1 MIKNPTDFS
10 RRVNW
15 LRSQTRCTKSQ
26 LHNGYLLDVYPFLT
40 SEAKDQWNKAL
51 YHLRKLEYEIYREGF
66 YKEVRDRFDKL
77 EGWRW

>member
-15 LRSQTRCTKSQ
+15 LRAQTRAVQGQ
-26 LHNGYLLDVYPFLT
+26 LQQNLLDVYPFLT

-51 YHLRKLEYEIYREGF
+51 YHLRKLENEVYREGF
-66 YKEVRDRFDKL
+66 YREVRSRFDKL